1 LLWAPG
7 VSSTATSVMLER
19 RLEDWRACLL
29 DDVDSEMMVGGEY
42 GVGLEGEGDC
52 VGRDLER
59 TGLGRKEGD
68 EV

>member
-1 LLWAPG
+1 
-7 VSSTATSVMLER
+7 
-19 RLEDWRACLL
+19 L